1 MHYVQFWWPR
11 WTYGWQGVYLLF
23 HYIQSMDRHI
33 KQQIKPKLH
42 EWHKTLCYECKNAT
56 SLEEV
61 DVWYAT
67 IRCCLYSL
75 GIVDEVGL
83 QELEN

>member
-1 MHYVQFWWPR
+1 
-11 WTYGWQGVYLLF
+11 
-23 HYIQSMDRHI
+23 MDKHT
-33 KQQIKPKLH
+33 KQQIKPKLF
-42 EWHKTLCYECKNAT
+42 EQHKTLCYECKNAT

-67 IRCCLYSL
+67 ILCHSYSL
-75 GIVDEVGL
+75 GVVDEVGL